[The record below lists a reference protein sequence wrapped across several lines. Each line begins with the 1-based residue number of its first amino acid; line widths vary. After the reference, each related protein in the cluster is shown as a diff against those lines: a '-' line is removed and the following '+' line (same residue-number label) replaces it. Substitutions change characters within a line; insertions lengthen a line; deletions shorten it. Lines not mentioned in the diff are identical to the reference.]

1 MVDFIEN
8 FNNSNYNYGTK
19 PSTPV
24 AEQNQTYFAYWN
36 GIGGSRPEYMNG
48 SSYFIKYLIDIN
60 GNVINPEPYTE
71 TTNIDAVALHNLK
84 ANFEIGK
91 RATVKLIEPDPTQIS
106 APSANSLKG
115 THTIAH
121 VGRIIPILVTETG
134 ENRPDYITTMSF
146 GPSTTQTVVNVVTP
160 ARITSP
166 VTTNYQYTGGEYT
179 IQGEWQETIFDT
191 EYSTT
196 SPAWQNVDD
205 STKKILSSSAETGT
219 RIRFKIDMYL
229 EETWNA
235 NNGNNWVEIGITKNT
250 ADVSALMS
258 IWSSFAS
265 FLTQEGDITSFSS
278 FSNTGRLYRPSNLS
292 PNGFDSLINDGQGGV
307 WTTGWSKYFDYDAD
321 DDFGIF
327 VRANDGS
334 NNREVK
340 VKGLADNRAQT
351 IFSIQQEIP
360 AGITPA
366 TTEAALINRVNATTS
381 SYFARLDNYPNSDN
395 GGYSIL
401 TLSPGLTSMYN
412 TGYSQNIDPTSIT
425 FGFSPIT
432 EPFNSL
438 KPGDFI
444 RFEYNKSQT
453 YTIFSIDPTSRN
465 IGSDVESVIDLYVT
479 PSLSNMRSTPA
490 YNYNT
495 IDNFYINLNHFQ
507 IYRVLNDG
515 LYVTLNVTPDWG
527 PGGNA
532 VTGLLIPEFISQ
544 ELSEKLETLIK
555 DLTQKE
561 IIQ

>member
-1 MVDFIEN
+1 MSLNLDFTD
-8 FNNSNYNYGTK
+8 YYYGSV
-19 PSTPV
+19 PEIPV

-36 GIGGSRPEYMNG
+36 GIGGSRPEYMDG

-91 RATVKLIEPDPTQIS
+91 RATVKLIEPDPTQAS
-106 APSANSLKG
+106 APNANSLKG

-146 GPSTTQTVVNVVTP
+146 GPPSTQTVVNVVTP
-160 ARITSP
+160 ARITP
-166 VTTNYQYTGGEYT
+166 QVTTNYQYTGGEYT

-196 SPAWQNVDD
+196 SPVWQNVDG

-235 NNGNNWVEIGITKNT
+235 NNGFNWVEVGIAKNST
-250 ADVSALMS
+250 DVDALMS
-258 IWSSFAS
+258 IWNPLTSFS
-265 FLTQEGDITSFSS
+265 TQEGDITPYSS
-278 FSNTGRLYRPSNLS
+278 FSNTARLYRPSNLS
-292 PNGFDSLINDGQGGV
+292 SEYDNVINDGQGGV

-327 VRANDGS
+327 ARAYDGR
-334 NNREVK
+334 NIREVK
-340 VKGLADNRAQT
+340 VKGLADSRAQT
-351 IFSIQQEIP
+351 IFSIQQETP

-366 TTEAALINRVNATTS
+366 TTEVALINRVNITTS
-381 SYFARLDNYPNSDN
+381 SYFVRLDNNPNPDN
-395 GGYSIL
+395 GGYSVL
-401 TLSPGLTSMYN
+401 TLSPGLTSMLN
-412 TGYSQNIDPTSIT
+412 TGYSQNIDPASIT
-425 FGFSPIT
+425 FGFSSIT
-432 EPFNSL
+432 EPFSSL

-453 YTIFSIDPTSRN
+453 YTIFSINPTTR
-465 IGSDVESVIDLYVT
+465 DVDSGGLQYFENVIDLYVT
-479 PSLSNMRSTPA
+479 PSLSDVVSPA
-490 YNYNT
+490 YNS
-495 IDNFYINLNHFQ
+495 DNINDFYIDLNHFQ

-515 LYVTLNVTPDWG
+515 LYVTLDVTPDWG

-532 VTGLLIPEFISQ
+532 FTGLIIPEFISQ
-544 ELSEKLETLIK
+544 ELSEKLETLIQ